1 MGITPTITPR
11 SQHERGRLLG
21 QPGGDY
27 LWRYARPGGSTCTID
42 VIFAPTLA
50 IPSSST
56 GGGIGIGD
64 PLDRRQRLFTRT
76 ADRSF
81 IGDWRVFYRW
91 DVIGVESVAGG
102 QTYMDTISFMLA
114 PGSGTLVLSCT
125 GLSGVLPAGTT
136 CLFSDAASPTP
147 AATLSV
153 PQTGAVQTVM
163 VTITITTTGELFP
176 RRRPDLPPDGL
187 VRGLPLSLIAAIVLF
202 LFWASGGPASKR
214 RARAAWA
221 LLALI
226 VLCGGGLAAC
236 GGSSSS
242 GGSTELFRDADGIE
256 HVCNYGEA
264 GKCDADDRRGVE
276 CNVVRPKIA
285 ARA

>member
-1 MGITPTITPR
+1 MGITPTITP
-11 SQHERGRLLG
+11 GANTNA
-21 QPGGDY
+21 GDFSVTPTGTTCGAT
-27 LWRYARPGGSTCTID
+27 LAAGASCTID
-42 VIFAPTLA
+42 VIFAPSVA
-50 IPSSST
+50 
-56 GGGIGIGD
+56 GGGAESATLSIADNASSPEPQTVALSGTGVS
-64 PLDRRQRLFTRT
+64 FTAGT
-76 ADRSF
+76 LS
-81 IGDWRVFYRW
+81 VSS
-91 DVIGVESVAGG
+91 SVAGG

-187 VRGLPLSLIAAIVLF
+187 VRWLPLSLIAAIVLF

-242 GGSTELFRDADGIE
+242 GGSTSSSATPMGSNTFVIT
-256 HVCNYGEA
+256 
-264 GKCDADDRRGVE
+264 GKLG
-276 CNVVRPKIA
+276 NVTQTIDVVLNVT
-285 ARA
+285 